1 MQPESPP
8 RPRRLRHIAVEGAIG
23 VGKTAV
29 ALRVARWL
37 DAETLLEQADDNPFL
52 ERFYGDREGYAFQ
65 TQLFFLFQRLA
76 QVRTLAQP
84 GMFAH
89 CVVSDFTFAKDA
101 IYARVNL
108 SDEEYHHY
116 AQIHARLAPQ
126 LPQPDLVIWLQADGP
141 ALHERIR
148 ERGIAAQRRIGE
160 AYLRKLA
167 AAYAAHFGAYAG
179 APVLAVDGARCHPG
193 ANDADFA
200 NLAAR
205 IDALREG
212 LPDPGAAEGGVQP
225 LRF

>member
-1 MQPESPP
+1 MQPEAP
-8 RPRRLRHIAVEGAIG
+8 RRSRRLRHIAVEGAIG

-29 ALRVARWL
+29 ALRLARWL

-101 IYARVNL
+101 LYARLNL
-108 SDEEYHHY
+108 SDEEYQHY
-116 AQIHARLAPQ
+116 AQMHARLAPQ
-126 LPQPDLVIWLQADGP
+126 LPQPDLVIWLHADAP
-141 ALHERIR
+141 VLHARIR
-148 ERGIAAQRRIGE
+148 ERGIVAQQRIGE
-160 AYLRKLA
+160 TYLRKIA
-167 AAYAAHFGAYAG
+167 AAYAAHFGSCEG
-179 APVLAVDGARCHPG
+179 APVIAVDGAHCHPG
-193 ANDADFA
+193 TDDAGFA
-200 NLAAR
+200 SLTAR
-205 IDALREG
+205 VEALRAG
-212 LPDPGAAEGGVQP
+212 LPDPGAADGGVST